1 MDTLIRLGVTG
12 DFSIPGVANTDK
24 VFKPG
29 MGFFEGDFTSS
40 QLKKWLLSLEFL
52 DMFQLKLTIKDPMK
66 ATTYQDYIIDYNS
79 LELDPK
85 SSMTLRINCRELSR
99 SIKDSLNEDTITG
112 NSTVQDNSGFLKDF
126 IDKGIQEANNTK
138 GYQ

>member
-12 DFSIPGVANTDK
+12 DFSIPGVANSDR

-29 MGFFEGDFTSS
+29 LGFFEGNFTSS

-52 DMFQLKLTIKDPMK
+52 DMFQLKLMIKDPMK
-66 ATTYQDYIIDYNS
+66 ATNYHSYIIDYDN

-85 SSMTLRINCRELSR
+85 SSMSLRINCRELSR
-99 SIKDSLNEDTITG
+99 AIKDSLNEDTITD
-112 NSTVQDNSGFLKDF
+112 NSAVQDNSEFLKDF